1 MVKECFRINT
11 RLLGESAPL
20 GANLLRFQDL
30 PEGQMLFTR
39 WKYDISSFN
48 HRGLP
53 NKLSKINS
61 GTFLTIHGHKQKQ
74 STGNVKCR
82 KTVKL

>member
-1 MVKECFRINT
+1 M
-11 RLLGESAPL
+11 
-20 GANLLRFQDL
+20 
-30 PEGQMLFTR
+30 FTG

-82 KTVKL
+82 KTVKLLTFERIEQNQNDGVTTDVVDAKY